1 MKKVAS
7 IKVLVLSWF
16 ILILD
21 FDGETR
27 QSIPYWCS
35 IESYTGGSQAWAQ
48 SKISEFQKPHK
59 LVVETQPKYTLRL
72 IEWWYFSISK

>member
-59 LVVETQPKYTLRL
+59 LVVETQPKYNLRF
-72 IEWWYFSISK
+72 IKWWYFSISK